1 MTTTMPAPAE
11 AAPAVEPM
19 ARSSR
24 SWLRRLGPLGIACA
38 VILGIAVVLAIIGPY
53 LPGLDPESTD
63 LPNAWVGP
71 FQLPGSPLGFDAQ
84 GRDLLSRLIFGART
98 AIVGPLIVLIIAM
111 SLGVTIG
118 MIAAWRRGWLD
129 SFLNFGLD
137 ILFGFPG
144 ILLAIVAAAVFGG
157 GLWAAAIALSV
168 AYLPF
173 IARVVRNAA
182 AKEDAMEYVAALRV
196 QGVSAWRISVRHILP
211 NISPIIVAQGTILFG
226 YALVDLVAISFLGLG
241 VQPPAA
247 DWGVMVNE
255 NLIGVLQGYPLPAL
269 AAGLVIVTVVV
280 AVNVLGERLLDISEG
295 RR

>member
-1 MTTTMPAPAE
+1 MTTTLPTTTLTRAPTSATS
-11 AAPAVEPM
+11 A
-19 ARSSR
+19 R
-24 SWLRRLGPLGIACA
+24 SWLRRLGPLGITCV
-38 VILGIAVVLAIIGPY
+38 VILGIAVLLAVIGPY
-53 LPGLDPESTD
+53 LPFLDPDTTD

-71 FQLPGSPLGFDAQ
+71 FQLPESPLGLDGQ

-98 AIVGPLIVLIIAM
+98 AIVGPLIVLVLAM
-111 SLGVTIG
+111 TFGVAIG

-182 AKEDAMEYVAALRV
+182 VKEGNMEYVAALRV
-196 QGVSAWRISVRHILP
+196 QGVSAWAISLRHVLP
-211 NISPIIVAQGTILFG
+211 NISPIIVAQATILFG

-241 VQPPAA
+241 VQPPNA

-255 NLIGVLQGYPLPAL
+255 NLIGVIQGYPLPAL

-280 AVNVLGERLLDISEG
+280 AVNVLGERLLDMSEG

>member
-1 MTTTMPAPAE
+1 MTTTLPTTTLTPTPATATPA
-11 AAPAVEPM
+11 
-19 ARSSR
+19 R
-24 SWLRRLGPLGIACA
+24 SWLRRLGPLGVACV
-38 VILGIAVVLAIIGPY
+38 VILGIAVLLAVVGPY
-53 LPGLDPESTD
+53 LPFLDPDTTD

-71 FQLPGSPLGFDAQ
+71 FQLPESPLGLDGQ

-98 AIVGPLIVLIIAM
+98 AIVGPLIVLVLAM
-111 SLGVTIG
+111 TFGVAIG

-182 AKEDAMEYVAALRV
+182 VKEGNMEYVAALRV
-196 QGVSAWRISVRHILP
+196 QGVSAWAISLRHVLP
-211 NISPIIVAQGTILFG
+211 NISPIIVAQATILFG

-241 VQPPAA
+241 VQPPNA

-255 NLIGVLQGYPLPAL
+255 NLIGVIQGYPLPAL

-280 AVNVLGERLLDISEG
+280 AVNVLGERLLDMSEG

>member
-1 MTTTMPAPAE
+1 MMTTVAAAPE
-11 AAPAVEPM
+11 TAAPATPRR
-19 ARSSR
+19 RSR
-24 SWLRRLGPLGIACA
+24 LRRLGPLGIACGVILGVA
-38 VILGIAVVLAIIGPY
+38 VILAITGPY
-53 LPGLDPESTD
+53 LPWLDPETTD
-63 LPNAWVGP
+63 LTNAWVGP
-71 FQLPGSPLGFDAQ
+71 FQLPGSPLGMDAQ
-84 GRDLLSRLIFGART
+84 GRDLLSRLIYGART
-98 AIVGPLIVLIIAM
+98 AIVGPLIVLLLSMTLGIA
-111 SLGVTIG
+111 IG

-182 AKEDAMEYVAALRV
+182 AKEGAMEYVAALRV
-196 QGVSAWRISVRHILP
+196 QGVSAWSIAMRHVLP

-269 AAGLVIVTVVV
+269 SAGLVIVVVVV
-280 AVNVLGERLLDISEG
+280 AITVLGERLLDISEG

>member
-1 MTTTMPAPAE
+1 MTTTLPTTPLTPTPATATPA
-11 AAPAVEPM
+11 
-19 ARSSR
+19 R
-24 SWLRRLGPLGIACA
+24 SWLRRLGPLGVACV
-38 VILGIAVVLAIIGPY
+38 VILGIAVLLAVVGPY
-53 LPGLDPESTD
+53 LPFLDPDTTD

-71 FQLPGSPLGFDAQ
+71 FQLPESPLGLDGQ

-98 AIVGPLIVLIIAM
+98 AIVGPLIVLVLAM
-111 SLGVTIG
+111 TFGVAIG

-182 AKEDAMEYVAALRV
+182 VKEGNMEYVAALRV
-196 QGVSAWRISVRHILP
+196 QGVSAWAISLRHVLP
-211 NISPIIVAQGTILFG
+211 NISPIIVAQATILFG

-241 VQPPAA
+241 VQPPNA

-255 NLIGVLQGYPLPAL
+255 NLIGVIQGYPLPAL

-280 AVNVLGERLLDISEG
+280 AVNVLGERLLDMSEG

>member
-1 MTTTMPAPAE
+1 MTTTLPTTTLTRAPAT
-11 AAPAVEPM
+11 ATPA
-19 ARSSR
+19 R
-24 SWLRRLGPLGIACA
+24 SWLRRLGPLGITCV
-38 VILGIAVVLAIIGPY
+38 VILGIAVVLAVIGPY
-53 LPGLDPESTD
+53 LPFLDPDTTD

-71 FQLPGSPLGFDAQ
+71 FQLPESPLGLDGQ

-98 AIVGPLIVLIIAM
+98 AIVGPLIVLVLAM
-111 SLGVTIG
+111 TFGVAIG

-182 AKEDAMEYVAALRV
+182 VKEGNMEYVAALRV
-196 QGVSAWRISVRHILP
+196 QGVSAWAISLRHVLP
-211 NISPIIVAQGTILFG
+211 NISPIIVAQATILFG

-241 VQPPAA
+241 VQPPNA

-255 NLIGVLQGYPLPAL
+255 NLIGVIQGYPLPAL

-280 AVNVLGERLLDISEG
+280 AVNVLGERLLDMSEG

>member
-1 MTTTMPAPAE
+1 VTTTLPTTPLTPTPATATPA
-11 AAPAVEPM
+11 
-19 ARSSR
+19 R
-24 SWLRRLGPLGIACA
+24 SWLRRLGPLGVACV
-38 VILGIAVVLAIIGPY
+38 VILGIAVLLAVVGPY
-53 LPGLDPESTD
+53 LPFLDPDTTD

-71 FQLPGSPLGFDAQ
+71 FQLPESPLGLDGQ

-98 AIVGPLIVLIIAM
+98 AIVGPLIVLVLAM
-111 SLGVTIG
+111 TFGVAIG

-182 AKEDAMEYVAALRV
+182 VKEGNMEYVAALRV
-196 QGVSAWRISVRHILP
+196 QGVSAWAISLRHVLP
-211 NISPIIVAQGTILFG
+211 NISPIIVAQATILFG

-241 VQPPAA
+241 VQPPNA

-255 NLIGVLQGYPLPAL
+255 NLIGVIQGYPLPAL

-280 AVNVLGERLLDISEG
+280 AVNVLGERLLDMSEG